1 MDTKIS
7 QLDLLKNELKRF
19 CDCAIITSDI
29 NRRYFTGMKSSAGT
43 LVVFHEKAY
52 LIIDFRYIEKAQK
65 SVKNCEVILQGKL
78 FEQINS
84 LCENHNAKKISIES
98 ENVTVSQLENLKSK
112 LKFQIDSSNELSET
126 IKSIRVLKSDEE
138 IFFITQAQRIAE
150 QGYEYILDF
159 VKEGKTEREIQLAL
173 DFYMLSHGAEG
184 LSFDTIALSG
194 KNTSLP
200 HGVPSE
206 KAVKNGEFV
215 LLDFGATVEGWHSD
229 MTRTFCVGEPDEEM
243 QKVYNIVLEAQ
254 MTALQ
259 QIRAGITGS
268 QLDKFARDVITSQG
282 YGEYFGHALG
292 HGVGME
298 IHEAPTASPSCD
310 NVLEE
315 NMIVTVEP
323 GIYLPDKFGVRIEDF
338 VVVKKEGC
346 QNLTLAPKML
356 LCV

>member
-1 MDTKIS
+1 MATINNS
-7 QLDLLKNELKRF
+7 LELLKNELKCF
-19 CDCAIITSDI
+19 SDCAIITSDI
-29 NRRYFTGMKSSAGT
+29 NRRYFTSMKSSAGT
-43 LVVFHEKAY
+43 LVVFPEKAY
-52 LIIDFRYIEKAQK
+52 LIIDFRYIEKAK
-65 SVKNCEVILQGKL
+65 KTVKNCEVILQGKL
-78 FEQINS
+78 FEQINE
-84 LCENHNAKKISIES
+84 LLKIHNARKVSIES
-98 ENVTVSQLENLKSK
+98 ENVTVSQLESFKSK
-112 LKFQIDSSNELSET
+112 LECQIDSSNELSET
-126 IKSIRVLKSDEE
+126 IKSIRVIKSSEE
-138 IFFITQAQRIAE
+138 IYFITQAQRIAE

-200 HGVPSE
+200 HGVPIE
-206 KAVKNGEFV
+206 KVVKNGEFV
-215 LLDFGATVEGWHSD
+215 LLDFGATVNGWHSD

-243 QKVYNIVLEAQ
+243 QKVYNIVLDAQ

-259 QIRAGITGS
+259 HICAGITGT
-268 QLDKFARDVITSQG
+268 QLDKFARDVIAKEG

-292 HGVGME
+292 HGVGMD
-298 IHEAPTASPSCD
+298 IHEAPTASPSCE

-323 GIYLPDKFGVRIEDF
+323 GIYIPDKFGVRIEDF
-338 VVVKKEGC
+338 VVVNKDGC

-356 LCV
+356 LSI